1 MRIRTITC
9 HDVYNFGASLQAF
22 ALQTYLQSL
31 GHDVAIID
39 YKPDYLSG
47 HYKLW
52 AYHKGVDYPI
62 VKQLYLLAKLPGR
75 LLSLRTKRK
84 FDTFTKK
91 HLRLTRRYNSY
102 EELRDNPP
110 EADCYIA
117 GSDQIWNTLFKNG
130 RDPAFY
136 LDFGQ
141 GKVKRIS
148 YAASFATSCIDERY
162 RVFVSRELKR
172 FDKVSIR
179 ESVSLPLLES
189 LGRSDG
195 CAVCDPVFLLPRSL
209 WENFLPVGRN
219 NNHHY
224 ILVYYTENSDEMQE
238 IAKMMSKKTGW
249 KIYNIGLHK
258 QRVINNSIVVDPFEF
273 VDLIRDAEF
282 VISNSF
288 HATAFSVIFKKRFCV
303 VKRSED
309 INERMVSFLEDCGV
323 SQRMVNKY
331 YDGIL
336 ELPDYSQINIRLE
349 KIVATSMEWL
359 DNAINEN

>member
-1 MRIRTITC
+1 MKIRTVTC

-117 GSDQIWNTLFKNG
+117 GSDQIWNTIFKNG

-136 LDFGQ
+136 LDFGEE
-141 GKVKRIS
+141 KAKRIS
-148 YAASFATSCIDERY
+148 YAASFATSCIDGRY
-162 RVFVSRELKR
+162 RDFVSGELKR

-179 ESVSLPLLES
+179 EDASLPLLES

-195 CAVCDPVFLLPRSL
+195 VAVCDPVFLLDKKFWLNFAAKCKSRGKYILEYLTDRSEVADEIARKL
-209 WENFLPVGRN
+209 SQSTGLPVYSIGRIKSKVSRKN
-219 NNHHY
+219 
-224 ILVYYTENSDEMQE
+224 IDTDPIGFVSS
-238 IAKMMSKKTGW
+238 IANAS
-249 KIYNIGLHK
+249 Y
-258 QRVINNSIVVDPFEF
+258 VV
-273 VDLIRDAEF
+273 
-282 VISNSF
+282 SNSF
-288 HATAFSVIFKKRFCV
+288 HATAFAMIFEKNFCV
-303 VKRSED
+303 VNREEN
-309 INERMVSFLEDCGV
+309 INERMRSLLTDVDLMA
-323 SQRMVNKY
+323 RLAKKY
-331 YDGIL
+331 DESLLSHI
-336 ELPDYSQINIRLE
+336 DYSSVQSIISGNISSSKRWL
-349 KIVATSMEWL
+349 MES
-359 DNAINEN
+359 IYE